1 MTASAV
7 QARPAPAPVRV
18 PAAAS
23 IAVRPQLASGD
34 ARGEVLGVSSH
45 AVWIRTGDDVVVV
58 STRDATRLPNAVEIA
73 ALAAADPF
81 GSIEHRERVTVGS
94 TSIAFAALTV
104 EVARW
109 WDPRPILAPTNR
121 RELSARVRGLPSSV
135 PDVETRRLRHALSTS
150 SPSELCSVATG
161 LLGRGPGLTPEGDD
175 YLAGALAATRTLGS
189 TLGAER
195 ALAMLDDADPQVT
208 AVARTRTTAFSAALI
223 RCALRGE
230 VAAPAAALL
239 RALAGRGDVLEA
251 HRRLLSVGHSSGP
264 ALAAGIVLG
273 TESLTQLHDTPNGG
287 LQ

>member
-7 QARPAPAPVRV
+7 QARPASAPVRV

-23 IAVRPQLASGD
+23 IAVRPQLASAD
-34 ARGEVLGVSSH
+34 AHGEVLGVSSH
-45 AVWIRTGDDVVVV
+45 AVWIRTRDDVVVV
-58 STRDATRLPNAVEIA
+58 STRDATRLPNGVEIV

-81 GSIEHRERVTVGS
+81 GSIEHRERVTVGP
-94 TSIAFAALTV
+94 TSIVFTALTV
-104 EVARW
+104 EVVRW
-109 WDPRPILAPTNR
+109 WDPRPILAPTNLR
-121 RELSARVRGLPSSV
+121 ALSARIRGLPSSV
-135 PDVETRRLRHALSTS
+135 PDVDTRRLRLALSTS
-150 SPSELCSVATG
+150 APAELCSAAAA

-189 TLGAER
+189 TLGDR
-195 ALAMLDDADPQVT
+195 RPLAMLDDAGPRLIAT
-208 AVARTRTTAFSAALI
+208 ARTRTTAFSAALI

-230 VAAPAAALL
+230 VAEPAAALL
-239 RALAGRGDVLEA
+239 RALAGRGDVLGT

-273 TESLTQLHDTPNGG
+273 AKSLVQPHATPNGG

>member
-7 QARPAPAPVRV
+7 QARPAPVPVRV

-23 IAVRPQLASGD
+23 IAVRPLLASTD
-34 ARGEVLGVSSH
+34 VRGEVLGVSSH

-58 STRDATRLPNAVEIA
+58 STRDATRLPNAIEIA

-81 GSIEHRERVTVGS
+81 GSIEHRERVTVGP

-121 RELSARVRGLPSSV
+121 RDLSARVCVLPSSV
-135 PDVETRRLRHALSTS
+135 PDVETRRLRFALSTES
-150 SPSELCSVATG
+150 APELCSASAG

-195 ALAMLDDADPQVT
+195 ALAMLDDAGPRLI
-208 AVARTRTTAFSAALI
+208 AAARARTSAFSAALI
-223 RCALRGE
+223 RCAMRGE
-230 VAAPAAALL
+230 VAEPAAALL

-273 TESLTQLHDTPNGG
+273 AESLTQLHVTPNGG